1 MPLCVCVYVCVCVC
15 VCVHTHIPH
24 LLMPVVGWWAHGL
37 LPLLSCY
44 KQGCCEH
51 WVHVSFQISIFIFSR
66 CVSRSGIARS
76 CSSSILVFWET
87 SILFSHWLHQFIS
100 PSVVYEHCLS
110 PHPCQ
115 HLLCFLMIAF
125 LTGVKWC
132 LILVLICISLV
143 INEVEHLFMCLWAIC
158 ASSLGKMS
166 IQIFYLFFKLEF

>member
-1 MPLCVCVYVCVCVC
+1 MSFSVWLTSLSIIFSRSLHCCRWQYFIFLPT
-15 VCVHTHIPH
+15 HTPH

-44 KQGCCEH
+44 KQDCCDH

-76 CSSSILVFWET
+76 SSSSILVFWET
-87 SILFSHWLHQFIS
+87 SILFSQWLHQFIS

-115 HLLCFLMIAF
+115 HLLFVFFNDSLSD
-125 LTGVKWC
+125 WC
-132 LILVLICISLV
+132 
-143 INEVEHLFMCLWAIC
+143 EV
-158 ASSLGKMS
+158 MS
-166 IQIFYLFFKLEF
+166 HFGFDLHFPGD